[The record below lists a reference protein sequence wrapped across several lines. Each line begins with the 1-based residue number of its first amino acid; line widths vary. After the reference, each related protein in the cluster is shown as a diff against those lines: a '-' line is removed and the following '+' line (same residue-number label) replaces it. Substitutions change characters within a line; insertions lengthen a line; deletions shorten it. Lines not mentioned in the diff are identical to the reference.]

1 MEIYSLLACQ
11 VVQTM
16 ISGNRETQRIGVG
29 IDLEKRP
36 TCKGIQEG
44 RDELLVQAVARI
56 RDSK

>member
-1 MEIYSLLACQ
+1 
-11 VVQTM
+11 M